1 MRKQPLPLDPFS
13 LTQITLAIWTTDL
26 LVARKITQAI
36 SEQNALITRAMYRRP
51 LTRAAQL
58 DRKTRSRD
66 RRARNR
72 TGSVRAPAP
81 LELALVYGES
91 GDHEALLTTPLAGV
105 PLHADHQPAPDLIS
119 DRDRAGFVFQR
130 NDR

>member
-1 MRKQPLPLDPFS
+1 MRKQSLPLDPFS

-36 SEQNALITRAMYRRP
+36 SEQNALIARAMHRRP

-58 DRKTRSRD
+58 ERKTRSRD

-72 TGSVRAPAP
+72 AGSITAPAS

-105 PLHADHQPAPDLIS
+105 PVDAHHQPSPVLIS
-119 DRDRAGFVFQR
+119 DRDRPGFIFQR
-130 NDR
+130 TRP